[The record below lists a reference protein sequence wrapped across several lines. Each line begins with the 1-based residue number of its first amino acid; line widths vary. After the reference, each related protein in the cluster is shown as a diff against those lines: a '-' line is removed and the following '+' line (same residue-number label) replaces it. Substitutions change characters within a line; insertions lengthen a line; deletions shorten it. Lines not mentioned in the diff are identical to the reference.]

1 MFPGGMNVIKDAPL
15 DQKKASRAEQQTKG
29 GC

>member
-1 MFPGGMNVIKDAPL
+1 MFPGGMNAIKDAL
-15 DQKKASRAEQQTKG
+15 LEEKKASRAEQQTEG